1 MTKYKMAS
9 FVLLLS
15 IFVSSMASANVFSS
29 MVNILR
35 DIALAQAGVNASQ
48 MDIDVQLKQL
58 NSYVSGNAGWGT
70 YRFHDYQ
77 SYGGSADDWS
87 RVVQMAAQGSGSG
100 DLGGAIGG
108 LANQFPI
115 HQDIYNQGVSDPA
128 SRQYYA
134 VKSGTVLAARAASQL
149 DYNRI
154 QEQIAYQQML
164 QEQIERTKDLK
175 GAVDLSSRIQVEGNL
190 IALQLLRQSA
200 LANQQQS
207 VTEQASVVSALSNA
221 RFLSNIN
228 NKEKYP

>member
-1 MTKYKMAS
+1 MKKYQMAG
-9 FVLLLS
+9 FILMLGLT
-15 IFVSSMASANVFSS
+15 VSGVSYANVFSS

-35 DIALAQAGVNASQ
+35 DIAAAQAGINASS
-48 MDIDVQLKQL
+48 MDIDAQLKQL
-58 NSYVSGNAGWGT
+58 NAYVSGNAGWGT
-70 YRFHDYQ
+70 YQFHDYQ
-77 SYGGSADDWS
+77 SYGGSGNDWS

-100 DLGGAIGG
+100 DLGGAISG

-115 HQDIYNQGVSDPA
+115 HQDVYNQSVIDPVSQ
-128 SRQYYA
+128 QYYA

-154 QEQIAYQQML
+154 QDQIAYQQML
-164 QEQIERTKDLK
+164 QQQIERTKDLK

-190 IALQLLRQSA
+190 IALEMLRQSA

-207 VTEQASVVSALSNA
+207 ITEQGSIVSALSNA

-228 NKEKYP
+228 YKEKH